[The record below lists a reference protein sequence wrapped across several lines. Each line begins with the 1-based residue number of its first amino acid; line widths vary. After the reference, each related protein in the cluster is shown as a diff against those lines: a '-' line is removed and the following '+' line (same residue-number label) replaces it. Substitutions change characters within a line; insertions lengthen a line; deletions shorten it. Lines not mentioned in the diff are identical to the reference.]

1 MTTATQ
7 TAPRRIR
14 LRSPKLS
21 YDMEMLKAMSDETRQ
36 MILQFL
42 CTPGAGEM
50 KSYSVTEIAENFRLT
65 ASTVS
70 HHLQLLRRAQLVNV
84 RRDGK
89 ERLYSLN
96 FDVLRKSVQQFADA
110 LATIEVTMVRSAAI
124 REERGELDEP

>member
-1 MTTATQ
+1 
-7 TAPRRIR
+7 
-14 LRSPKLS
+14 
-21 YDMEMLKAMSDETRQ
+21 

-50 KSYSVTEIAENFRLT
+50 KAFSVTEIAENFKLT

-110 LATIEVTMVRSAAI
+110 LGTIETTMVRTAAI
-124 REERGELDEP
+124 REEQEEA